1 MLVVGS
7 CLLGTKYFVYLNVLQ
22 VIKERRRDFC
32 IKQVL
37 WFSVLFP
44 EENKILFDL

>member
-1 MLVVGS
+1 MF
-7 CLLGTKYFVYLNVLQ
+7 TWDFHKDFVYLNVLQ
-22 VIKERRRDFC
+22 VMKEMRRDFC

-44 EENKILFDL
+44 KEIFFF

>member
-7 CLLGTKYFVYLNVLQ
+7 YLLGTKYFVYLNVFQ
-22 VIKERRRDFC
+22 VMKERRRYFC

-44 EENKILFDL
+44 KESKTPFEL